1 MKKLYFLV
9 SVTMKKLITLCLPIF
24 LLLSGC
30 VYFNTFYMAQRNFK
44 IAEIQFKRDK
54 GVSQKNKSNY
64 SNSIEAAAEV
74 VRDFPDS
81 KYVDDSL
88 FIIGVSYYRTE
99 DYTRALGK
107 FNEIQQAFPNS
118 EFAEE
123 SKYYKALSLIEIE
136 EYDDARILLNELIVS
151 GNRSLKG
158 RSGLALANISLRD
171 ESWDDLLKNAQNI
184 IDSKPEKEELHSAYA
199 YKGDALFRLE
209 RFDECIATIEEML
222 TFKIDAGLKFRGNLL
237 IASAKAKLGNFEESL
252 NYLEKMQGRGEFA
265 AKEDSIRLQMGKI
278 QELKGDKEQAMETYR
293 KLTGDHPDSLSTK
306 MAYFLLGNLLI
317 EDLSKSED
325 AREAYDNVKKNKART
340 TEQWALDA
348 ETKSNQI
355 SMLEKT
361 LEQIEAEDDS
371 LARARLRFSLAEL
384 YTFSFNRPDSA
395 LSQYHFIIEEAP
407 GTDFAVRSE
416 YFLGLH
422 ELRDSDS
429 YSEETDNELMEDII
443 EKYPESA
450 FTQRLK
456 VHLGLI
462 EKPPEIVEFLK
473 AEEAKLSGEDPELYM
488 PMYRA
493 IADSFPDTE
502 AACKSLFAMAYFYEH
517 ELDEMEKARELYTEL
532 AGIEDHIF
540 GKTYI
545 KYAKDKLQLEK
556 DEEKILKDIEKS
568 IDKLAY
574 EGSRYAEYSPEETNI
589 SVDVKEQKEELTGY
603 RKIRAR
609 NARIRSRYYSD

>member
-1 MKKLYFLV
+1 MKIIIK
-9 SVTMKKLITLCLPIF
+9 LCLPIF

-54 GVSQKNKSNY
+54 GVSPKNKSNY
-64 SNSIEAAAEV
+64 TNSIEAAAEV

-88 FIIGVSYYRTE
+88 FIIGVSYYRTG

-118 EFAEE
+118 EFADE
-123 SKYYKALSLIEIE
+123 SKYYKALSLIETE
-136 EYDDARILLNELIVS
+136 RYDDARILLNELIVNE
-151 GNRSLKG
+151 NRSLKG

-171 ESWDDLLKNAQNI
+171 ESWDDLLKSAQNI
-184 IDSKPEKEELHSAYA
+184 IDSKPEKEELYSAYA

-209 RFDECIATIEEML
+209 RYDECIATLEKML
-222 TFKIDAGLKFRGNLL
+222 TFKIDASLKFRGNLL
-237 IASAKAKLGNFEESL
+237 VASAKAKLGNFEESL
-252 NYLEKMQGRGEFA
+252 NYLDKMQGRGEFA
-265 AKEDSIRLQMGKI
+265 AKADSIRLQMGEI
-278 QELKGDKEQAMETYR
+278 QELKGDKESAMETYR
-293 KLTGDHPDSLSTK
+293 KLTGDKPDSLSSK
-306 MAYFLLGNLLI
+306 KAYFLLGNLLI

-325 AREAYDNVKKNKART
+325 AKEAYDNVKKNKART

-348 ETKSNQI
+348 ETKS
-355 SMLEKT
+355 T
-361 LEQIEAEDDS
+361 QIETMEALIEDIEEAEEDS
-371 LARARLRFSLAEL
+371 LKKAGLRFTLAEL
-384 YTFSFNRPDSA
+384 LMYSFGRPDSA
-395 LSQYHFIIEEAP
+395 LSQYQFIIEEAP

-429 YSEETDNELMEDII
+429 YSEEADNELMEDII

-473 AEEAKLSGEDPELYM
+473 AEKAKLSGEDPELYM

-493 IADSFPDTE
+493 VADSFPDTE

-517 ELDEMEKARELYTEL
+517 ELDEKETALELYKEL
-532 AGIEDHIF
+532 AEIEDPIF

-545 KYAKDKLQLEK
+545 KYAKDKLSLDK
-556 DEEKILKDIEKS
+556 DEEKIIKEIEDN

-574 EGSRYAEYSPEETNI
+574 EALRYAEYTPEETDT
-589 SVDVKEQKEELTGY
+589 SVPVKEQKEELTRY